1 MDIAL
6 IFMSLDVM
14 LVTIIVIYFSKNTFL
29 RISTVFD
36 KTKVKPR
43 KSKLFV
49 KNYKNVVGNYWANKG
64 TIDLASPNTFLPPIS
79 EGCGLQSIRTIHR
92 IFHLSLFSFNWYT
105 ATSLYVLTNYWI
117 FWVKLESYQK
127 LLI

>member
-1 MDIAL
+1 
-6 IFMSLDVM
+6 MSLDVM

-49 KNYKNVVGNYWANKG
+49 KNYKNGNY
-64 TIDLASPNTFLPPIS
+64 
-79 EGCGLQSIRTIHR
+79 
-92 IFHLSLFSFNWYT
+92 
-105 ATSLYVLTNYWI
+105 
-117 FWVKLESYQK
+117 
-127 LLI
+127 